1 MDPDMVT
8 RLKRIAEGVLV
19 QHDRVTGVTG
29 VTDPPSPAPQEVLP
43 ASSGEEQARV
53 TPVTPVTPVTRIYA
67 ITGNDVSNAT
77 GCTERVTAP
86 AEPGRLD
93 IAGGVGERAAMAQ
106 HEAGFP
112 AEFALAFA
120 HLQVNTPADV
130 DEEVWHRAV
139 DVMGRVLD
147 QCQEDAHQHSQ
158 TGRRFPPVPNS
169 RE

>member
-8 RLKRIAEGVLV
+8 RLKRIAEGGLM

-29 VTDPPSPAPQEVLP
+29 VADPPSPAPQEVLP

-53 TPVTPVTPVTRIYA
+53 TPVTHVTRIYA

-93 IAGGVGERAAMAQ
+93 IAGGVGECAAMAQ

-130 DEEVWHRAV
+130 DEEVWQGAV
-139 DVMGRVLD
+139 DAMGRVLD
-147 QCQEDAHQHSQ
+147 QCREDAHQHSQ
-158 TGRRFPPVPNS
+158 TGCRFPPVPNS

>member
-1 MDPDMVT
+1 MDSDMVT
-8 RLKRIAEGVLV
+8 RLMRIAEGGLM

-29 VTDPPSPAPQEVLP
+29 VTDPPSPAPQEDLP
-43 ASSGEEQARV
+43 ASSDEKQAR
-53 TPVTPVTPVTRIYA
+53 VTPVTRIYA

-93 IAGGVGERAAMAQ
+93 IAGGIEERAAMAQ
-106 HEAGFP
+106 HEAGLP

-120 HLQVNTPADV
+120 QLQVNTPADV

-139 DVMGRVLD
+139 DAMGRVLD
-147 QCQEDAHQHSQ
+147 QCREDAHQHSQ
-158 TGRRFPPVPNS
+158 TWCRFPPVPSS